1 MKLEIYALYDPK
13 LERFQMP
20 FFVRNE
26 QEAKVLILR
35 SGIPKS
41 IYDDIRLYRL
51 GVFSDDDINKPM
63 LSYVELDQIKLLPY
77 PEVNNG

>member
-1 MKLEIYALYDPK
+1 MQLEIYALYDPK
-13 LERFQMP
+13 LDRFQLP

-41 IYDDIRLYRL
+41 IYDDIHLYKL
-51 GVFSDDDINKPM
+51 GVFNDDKFDKPM
-63 LSYVELDQIKLLPY
+63 LSFVDLEKIKLLPY